1 MDSLSSIKQC
11 LNIFAVFM
19 NGFSKVPQIRQL
31 LSSYQTLGLSFLNLN
46 IELFCWSITWSYF
59 TFHGYLWTDFLEY
72 PLLLIQQITVIC
84 LYFHIN
90 KTLSKIGTFA
100 FLVVYFLTV
109 YSWLQSP
116 EWFLQ
121 ILISINTPLGS
132 FGKICQIYE
141 IVKSKSSDNVSAFPY
156 ISSAVTSAART
167 LTVMISTQDVNLYI
181 VYGVSII
188 QNLAVALVTYIYSSK
203 KKKED

>member
-1 MDSLSSIKQC
+1 MQKLSII
-11 LNIFAVFM
+11 LFIFF
-19 NGFSKVPQIRQL
+19 FQ
-31 LSSYQTLGLSFLNLN
+31 
-46 IELFCWSITWSYF
+46 
-59 TFHGYLWTDFLEY
+59 
-72 PLLLIQQITVIC
+72 
-84 LYFHIN
+84 
-90 KTLSKIGTFA
+90 
-100 FLVVYFLTV
+100 
-109 YSWLQSP
+109 
-116 EWFLQ
+116 
-121 ILISINTPLGS
+121 SINTPLGS

-156 ISSAVTSAART
+156 ISSAVTSAGERLKIRPKIVIQKNIYKLFILILART